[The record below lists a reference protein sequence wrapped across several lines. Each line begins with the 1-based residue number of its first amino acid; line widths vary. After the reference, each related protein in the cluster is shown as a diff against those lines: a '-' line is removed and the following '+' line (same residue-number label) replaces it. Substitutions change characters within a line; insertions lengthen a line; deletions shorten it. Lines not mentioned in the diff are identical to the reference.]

1 VSAPTMRPWRLTNVS
16 QPLDTFAPVLAL
28 TLVRRRGN
36 DLEDV
41 EVLTGARTAAANRT
55 HPGVVSVPTRRV
67 PVPIAQP
74 WLDHLGTGVPD
85 SLRYE
90 VENVLAR
97 KLGVADALELGTLD
111 LTVHDLHAWQG
122 TSVIGEDDDGLRT
135 EDLTMFNACVEITAG
150 ADDFPEQTAS
160 YRPIRWASTDN
171 FLRMVR
177 TKEVGALEVGF
188 DELMFCAYGLCLE
201 TAARVLTG
209 RSWPACAND
218 HRGA

>member
-1 VSAPTMRPWRLTNVS
+1 VSAPTMQPWRLTDVS
-16 QPLDTFAPVLAL
+16 RSLDAFAPVLAL

-36 DLEDV
+36 DF
-41 EVLTGARTAAANRT
+41 EVLTAIRTAEANRT

-74 WLDHLGTGVPD
+74 WLDNLGAGVPD

-97 KLGVADALELGTLD
+97 KLGVADALELGELD
-111 LTVHDLHAWQG
+111 LAVHDLHAWQG

-150 ADDFPEQTAS
+150 DFPDGTAS

-201 TAARVLTG
+201 TAARVVAGRPWLTCEHHG
-209 RSWPACAND
+209 T
-218 HRGA
+218 